1 VANALTKLDQSLAA
15 LDSGALGYLYAKVA
29 DALAVAGIHLSEHD
43 DRLVSIMHNPILAV
57 AEAGEGRQH
66 LRKIIGEIVQATN
79 SASEDLPTFDRVEND
94 PRLRVARQIERL
106 MREHQLPFEANETGF
121 AAQCIRAMF
130 ELADLDVEKV
140 GYWIKKAIDHPDS
153 DARWLQGLRD
163 RAE

>member
-1 VANALTKLDQSLAA
+1 
-15 LDSGALGYLYAKVA
+15 
-29 DALAVAGIHLSEHD
+29 
-43 DRLVSIMHNPILAV
+43 M
-57 AEAGEGRQH
+57 
-66 LRKIIGEIVQATN
+66 
-79 SASEDLPTFDRVEND
+79 
-94 PRLRVARQIERL
+94 ERL